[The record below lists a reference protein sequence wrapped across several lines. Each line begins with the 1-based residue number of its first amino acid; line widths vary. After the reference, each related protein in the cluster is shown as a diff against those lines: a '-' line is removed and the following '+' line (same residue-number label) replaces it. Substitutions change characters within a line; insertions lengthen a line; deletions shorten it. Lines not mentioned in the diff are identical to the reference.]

1 MSALLELLSHKIRR
15 RRRRFDWRSTQ
26 PIRALSGAVAANQ
39 RLRRGV
45 RGFSW
50 MKSACTEGRE
60 VKRTRS
66 GCFDR
71 FEVVRESEMF
81 CV

>member
-1 MSALLELLSHKIRR
+1 
-15 RRRRFDWRSTQ
+15 
-26 PIRALSGAVAANQ
+26 
-39 RLRRGV
+39 
-45 RGFSW
+45 

-71 FEVVRESEMF
+71 FEVVRESESVLRLTLAVKGLRHSPGSTSQNGKLRSF
-81 CV
+81 VGFLQSSE